1 MRAARAARCTRRVA
15 CTAPDLTGC
24 AAAARRPAF
33 LERIEMI
40 NTVLF
45 DFDGTLV
52 NTNDVIIAS
61 WQHTYRHYLG
71 REESIEKITS
81 CFGEP
86 LLITMERE
94 FPGVDPEEAANIYR
108 DFQKLK
114 ADELVKVFDGIPE
127 LLAALAPAGYRIAI
141 VTSRT
146 RESAE
151 RYLDML
157 GLRDYFED
165 MVSCDDTQVHKPN
178 PEPILLCLE
187 KLGIAKDEA
196 IMVGDSPFDIKC
208 ANNAGVKSVLVDWR
222 ITSDSAALIT
232 DAKADYEIAKPLD
245 LMAVLAEA

>member
-1 MRAARAARCTRRVA
+1 
-15 CTAPDLTGC
+15 
-24 AAAARRPAF
+24 
-33 LERIEMI
+33 MI

-151 RYLDML
+151 
-157 GLRDYFED
+157 D

>member
-1 MRAARAARCTRRVA
+1 
-15 CTAPDLTGC
+15 
-24 AAAARRPAF
+24 
-33 LERIEMI
+33 
-40 NTVLF
+40 
-45 DFDGTLV
+45 
-52 NTNDVIIAS
+52 
-61 WQHTYRHYLG
+61 
-71 REESIEKITS
+71 
-81 CFGEP
+81 
-86 LLITMERE
+86 MERE

-141 VTSRT
+141 VPSRT

-165 MVSCDDTQVHKPN
+165 MVSCDDTNVHKPN

>member
-1 MRAARAARCTRRVA
+1 
-15 CTAPDLTGC
+15 
-24 AAAARRPAF
+24 
-33 LERIEMI
+33 MI

-71 REESIEKITS
+71 REESLERITS

-94 FPGVDPEEAANIYR
+94 FPGVDPEEAANVYR
-108 DFQKLK
+108 DYQKLK

-127 LLAALAPAGYRIAI
+127 LLEALKQAGYRIAI

-157 GLRDYFED
+157 GLGDYFED
-165 MVSCDDTQVHKPN
+165 MVSCEDTNIHKPN
-178 PEPILLCLE
+178 PEPILLCLK
-187 KLGIAKDEA
+187 KLGISRDEA

-208 ANNAGVKSVLVDWR
+208 ANNAEAKSVLVDWR
-222 ITSDSAALIT
+222 ITSDNGAVIS
-232 DAKADYEIAKPLD
+232 DARADYEIAEPMD
-245 LMAVLAEA
+245 LMAVLGNA

>member
-1 MRAARAARCTRRVA
+1 
-15 CTAPDLTGC
+15 
-24 AAAARRPAF
+24 
-33 LERIEMI
+33 MI

-61 WQHTYRHYLG
+61 WQYTYRHYLG
-71 REESIEKITS
+71 KEESLERITS

-94 FPGVDPEEAANIYR
+94 FPGVDPEEAADVYR
-108 DFQKLK
+108 EYQKLK
-114 ADELVKVFDGIPE
+114 ADELVKVFEGIPE
-127 LLAALAPAGYRIAI
+127 LLEALKQAGYRIAI

-157 GLRDYFED
+157 GLGDYFED
-165 MVSCDDTQVHKPN
+165 MVSCEDTNIHKPN
-178 PEPILLCLE
+178 PEPILLCLK
-187 KLGIAKDEA
+187 KLGISRDEA

-208 ANNAGVKSVLVDWR
+208 ANNAEVKSVLVDWR
-222 ITSDSAALIT
+222 ITSDNGAVIS
-232 DAKADYEIAKPLD
+232 DAKADYEIAEPMD
-245 LMAVLAEA
+245 LMAVLAESR